1 MNAILRSHSSS
12 LILSFVLGAATGAAI
27 ALLTTPQS
35 GRETRRKLKEF
46 AGDLAD
52 RAARVPSAMRAAG
65 REAAVTAREAFTRG
79 LEEPALA
86 PSVARDRHH

>member
-1 MNAILRSHSSS
+1 MNSILRSHSSGV
-12 LILSFVLGAATGAAI
+12 ILSFVLGAATGAAI

-52 RAARVPSAMRAAG
+52 RAARVPTAVRAAG
-65 REAAVTAREAFTRG
+65 REAAATAREAFVRG
-79 LEEPALA
+79 LEEPAA
-86 PSVARDRHH
+86 AATVAHDAHH